1 MSPPVTPAAEVQQTS
16 SAKDA
21 ATSDITGA
29 SVTSGSDAINSA
41 TDDHTATAIT
51 DGSDAINAATSD
63 STGTSVTSDS
73 GAINSS
79 ITYNSTSSDVQQTPD
94 RAFTDDGSLP
104 GGDSVV
110 GSQPV
115 HGVLPMET
123 DTESQNYELSVDTNS
138 GDESTHTQ
146 ADLHLQM
153 SLSEASESKLCQSV
167 SSQAADNATSQGQAS
182 ADDVNGVGQ
191 QERTCSQEDAHGDD
205 SGS

>member
-1 MSPPVTPAAEVQQTS
+1 MTPAAEVQQTS
-16 SAKDA
+16 SAEDA
-21 ATSDITGA
+21 VTSDITGA

-41 TDDHTATAIT
+41 TNDRTATSIS
-51 DGSDAINAATSD
+51 DGSDAINAAASD
-63 STGTSVTSDS
+63 STGTSVTNDS

-79 ITYNSTSSDVQQTPD
+79 IKYNSTSSDVQQTPD
-94 RAFTDDGSLP
+94 RVFTDGSLP
-104 GGDSVV
+104 GGNSVV

-115 HGVLPMET
+115 HDVLPMET
-123 DTESQNYELSVDTNS
+123 DAESQNYELIVDTNS
-138 GDESTHTQ
+138 GDESSHTQ

-167 SSQAADNATSQGQAS
+167 SSQATDSATSQGQAS